1 MSLKLKKKKLVI
13 PAIIAITIGVM
24 VIALMSVFLIP
35 TQTTLTNIPE
45 TAQDIKRNEA
55 LGLAQKFIVTTPTF
69 EFDGDINTLDTIS
82 IDLMESVPTSY
93 LIKFEFDSANKGFG
107 NREGQDL
114 DEVVTHHQMEII
126 VSEGSIVSAITD
138 RTWDE
143 LNHQF
148 VLKQQKLQ
156 SSNEPVSTFDG
167 KVTNLSSLVL
177 ALKSRGLSVNLI
189 EELDDS
195 AYSVPTNVYSVGG
208 EEIQVYEFTSEYETA
223 KARKLISPDGTEIG
237 SSVIRWI
244 DTPHFYSQGKIIV
257 QYVGH
262 NPEILNLLDSYL
274 GSQFAGM

>member
-1 MSLKLKKKKLVI
+1 MSLKPKKKKLVI